1 MSEIKKVTD
10 DELNAIKDL
19 GAKYNQISTA
29 LGQLRVQRLILNQQ
43 LEQVEKAEEN
53 LEKDYVSNQEKE
65 QALIKSINETYGAG
79 TLNPQT
85 GEFTVAENVEKDK
98 KKPE

>member
-65 QALIKSINETYGAG
+65 QALVKNLNETYGTG

-85 GEFTVAENVEKDK
+85 GEFVVTEDK

>member
-1 MSEIKKVTD
+1 MNEIKKVTD

-43 LEQVEKAEEN
+43 LEQVEKAEDN

-65 QALIKSINETYGAG
+65 QALVKNLNETYGTG

-85 GEFTVAENVEKDK
+85 GEFTVTEDK

>member
-65 QALIKSINETYGAG
+65 QALVKNLNETYGTG

-85 GEFTVAENVEKDK
+85 GEFTVAEDK